1 MHPMQL
7 ARLTCIDD
15 INWQEN
21 WFSVFLLF
29 HMQLPFICYMSILN
43 YVYSRVYLVC
53 TWVIYSFSDSII
65 NSYQGRFNLCF

>member
-21 WFSVFLLF
+21 WFSVFLF
-29 HMQLPFICYMSILN
+29 VSYAITI
-43 YVYSRVYLVC
+43 YLL
-53 TWVIYSFSDSII
+53 YEYFE
-65 NSYQGRFNLCF
+65 LCLQSSLLSLYLGNIFVF